1 MKQSIKKPVKQ
12 PAGPAR
18 LFPAGMRAGRLLP
31 AGLRVTALLLLAACL
46 AGCFN
51 GKSSVTRNRAGTR
64 SVVLPG
70 GSRQEEL
77 WQETPDPWQDAAP
90 STEPE
95 AASASGDYGGYG
107 EIPAGGYTGPN
118 PEAALP
124 KAPVHET
131 PPIKA
136 PTGGLVEI
144 GEKLFIA
151 QTNDV
156 YLNPEDYL
164 GKTIRLQGL
173 FKKMQYEGGGG
184 YCFVL
189 RYGPGCCG
197 NDGSAGFEVSWDRED
212 PDPPPYPNED
222 DWVEAE
228 GVLGYYREDDYPY
241 LYLNLLSLKVKETRG
256 AEFVSQ

>member
-1 MKQSIKKPVKQ
+1 MKGSVKQ
-12 PAGPAR
+12 PAGPA
-18 LFPAGMRAGRLLP
+18 LPFPAGTGARRLLP
-31 AGLRVTALLLLAACL
+31 ALLRVAALLLPVACLAACL
-46 AGCFN
+46 N
-51 GKSSVTRNRAGTR
+51 GKLNITRNRAGTR
-64 SVVLPG
+64 SVSL
-70 GSRQEEL
+70 GS
-77 WQETPDPWQDAAP
+77 WQETAPDPWQEITPDPWQELPDPQQDAAAG
-90 STEPE
+90 S
-95 AASASGDYGGYG
+95 GGYG

-118 PEAALP
+118 PEASLP
-124 KAPVHET
+124 KAPDPEARPART
-131 PPIKA
+131 PP
-136 PTGGLVEI
+136 GELVEI

-156 YLNPEDYL
+156 YLNPDEYL

-173 FKKMQYEGGGG
+173 FKQMRYEGGGG

-241 LYLNLLSLKVKETRG
+241 LYLDLLSLTVKETRG
-256 AEFVSQ
+256 AEFVNH

>member
-1 MKQSIKKPVKQ
+1 M
-12 PAGPAR
+12 AA
-18 LFPAGMRAGRLLP
+18 F
-31 AGLRVTALLLLAACL
+31 LLLAGCL
-46 AGCFN
+46 TGCLDGTLNF
-51 GKSSVTRNRAGTR
+51 TRNRAGTR
-64 SVVLPG
+64 SISLPD
-70 GSRQEEL
+70 SWQEEP
-77 WQETPDPWQDAAP
+77 WQETAPASTDP
-90 STEPE
+90 
-95 AASASGDYGGYG
+95 GGYG
-107 EIPAGGYTGPN
+107 EAPGGGYTGPN
-118 PEAALP
+118 PKESLP
-124 KAPVHET
+124 KAPVHDT

-136 PTGGLVEI
+136 PPGDTVEI
-144 GEKLFIA
+144 GEKFFIA

-173 FKKMQYEGGGG
+173 FKRMEYEGGGG

-197 NDGSAGFEVSWDRED
+197 NDGSAGFEVSWDRTD

-241 LYLNLLSLKVKETRG
+241 LYLNLSSLRVKETRG